1 MIVEKQ
7 NMQPWPPGAL
17 IFDCDGTLVDSAP
30 VYLRAWACGLAS
42 SGKTLDEAW
51 YRERYGFSEQV
62 LMQAFEQAHGIALN
76 YASVAQRMR
85 KAYLENIGALVE
97 YPAVTAIARREYGR
111 IPLAVASGGPS
122 LIVRASLAHLNLSHF
137 FDTIVTL
144 DEVGVPKPAPD
155 LFLHAAERLGVPPE
169 NCLVFEDTDTGLIAA
184 QAAGMRCIDVREGV
198 SDW

>member
-7 NMQPWPPGAL
+7 NMQQWKPGAL

-85 KAYLENIGALVE
+85 EAYLENIGALV
-97 YPAVTAIARREYGR
+97 
-111 IPLAVASGGPS
+111 
-122 LIVRASLAHLNLSHF
+122 
-137 FDTIVTL
+137 
-144 DEVGVPKPAPD
+144 
-155 LFLHAAERLGVPPE
+155 
-169 NCLVFEDTDTGLIAA
+169 
-184 QAAGMRCIDVREGV
+184 
-198 SDW
+198 